1 MDSSISS
8 KMENLTTDAKN
19 DASANST
26 TSNKLYDNWSLWGH
40 LPHDIDWTL
49 KSYKQI
55 TTLETVEQTITLYET
70 LPDKMINNCMLF
82 LMRKGINPMWEDPM
96 NCKGGCFSYKINNKN
111 VASVWKMLSYILV
124 GESLSDDK
132 SIRKNINGITI
143 SPKKNFC
150 IIKIWLANCEYQNP
164 KVIVE
169 IAGGITSQG
178 CLFKK
183 HM

>member
-1 MDSSISS
+1 
-8 KMENLTTDAKN
+8 MEPA
-19 DASANST
+19 
-26 TSNKLYDNWSLWGH
+26 
-40 LPHDIDWTL
+40 
-49 KSYKQI
+49 
-55 TTLETVEQTITLYET
+55 
-70 LPDKMINNCMLF
+70 
-82 LMRKGINPMWEDPM
+82 
-96 NCKGGCFSYKINNKN
+96 
-111 VASVWKMLSYILV
+111 VWKMLSYILV

-150 IIKIWLANCEYQNP
+150 IIKIWLSSCEYQNP